1 MPRSRTLAIAATAV
15 ALAAGC
21 LVGTGVAIASGP
33 DSNDSA
39 TPQGMP
45 VSPAAVTPPAVMET
59 VFVPITPCRIIDTR
73 AAGGQIAA
81 NATRAFRIRG
91 TTGFEAQGGTS
102 GGCGIPQSATG
113 IMVSVSSV
121 NIGGTGYFR
130 AWPYGQSAP
139 NASIAHYEAGPITTT
154 GATMTLGDAGGAYD
168 LNIRAYSAPAS
179 IVVDVTGYFAPQMAA
194 FVGLDGS
201 LQFATPRVLAA
212 SHVSTGNYLV
222 TFDTDVSE
230 CSFVVTPYAYNWAVA
245 VGPQLGNVNQAHIY
259 IHDQGSSTT
268 PHDTSFYIQAVC

>member
-73 AAGGQIAA
+73 SAGGRIEAGG
-81 NATRAFRIRG
+81 TRAFLARG
-91 TTGFEAQGGTS
+91 NAGFESQGGNP
-102 GGCGIPQSATG
+102 GGCGIPDSATAV
-113 IMVSVSSV
+113 MASVSSV
-121 NIGGTGYFR
+121 DIGGTGYFR
-130 AWPYGQSAP
+130 GFPYGQPAP
-139 NASIAHYEAGPITTT
+139 NASIAHYQKGPITTT
-154 GATMTLGDAGGAYD
+154 GATLTLGTSNLSYD
-168 LNIRAYSAPAS
+168 LQIRAYAAPAS

-194 FVGLDGS
+194 FVDLDGS
-201 LQFATPRVLAA
+201 LRYATPRVLAA
-212 SHVSTGNYLV
+212 SRTSIGNYLV
-222 TFDTDVSE
+222 TFDTDVSK
-230 CSFVVTPYAYNWAVA
+230 CSFVVTPYAYNWVVA

-259 IHDQGSSTT
+259 IHDQGSSSDQ
-268 PHDTSFYIQAVC
+268 HDTSFYIQAVC